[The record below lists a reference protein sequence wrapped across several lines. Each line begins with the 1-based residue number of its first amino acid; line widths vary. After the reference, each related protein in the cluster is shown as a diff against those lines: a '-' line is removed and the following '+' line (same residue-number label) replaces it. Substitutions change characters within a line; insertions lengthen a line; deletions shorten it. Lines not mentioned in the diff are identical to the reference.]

1 MYRLVYL
8 PLALK
13 NLENTTSAPMV
24 AYTKANPTART
35 TGNS

>member
-13 NLENTTSAPMV
+13 DLENTTSAPMV
-24 AYTKANPTART
+24 AYTKANT